1 MNQLNKIDDIPVNP
15 SPKTKLTIPIVS
27 AYLNRGYN
35 QVQIANACNVS
46 RQAVSQFISVHH
58 DRLIVLGSDDL
69 LAHKYRL
76 LAHELLDSINPDII
90 DQASLKDRLVTA
102 GIATDKDRL
111 LSGQATA
118 ITVNVSLLQDIDNL
132 LETIDIS
139 PTEE

>member
-1 MNQLNKIDDIPVNP
+1 MNHIDVIDHIPANP
-15 SPKTKLTIPIVS
+15 APKTRLTVPIVS

-35 QVQIANACNVS
+35 QADIARACNVS
-46 RQAVSQFISVHH
+46 KQAVSQFIHYNH

-69 LAHKYRL
+69 LAHKYRA

-118 ITVNVSLLQDIDNL
+118 ITVNVSLVQDIDNIL
-132 LETIDIS
+132 DTIDII
-139 PTEE
+139 PE

>member
-1 MNQLNKIDDIPVNP
+1 MNHIDVIDHIPANP
-15 SPKTKLTIPIVS
+15 APKTRLTVPIVS

-35 QVQIANACNVS
+35 QADIARACNVS
-46 RQAVSQFISVHH
+46 KQAVSQFIAVHH
-58 DRLIVLGSDDL
+58 DKLIVLGSDDL

-90 DQASLKDRLVTA
+90 DQASLKDRMVTA

-118 ITVNVSLLQDIDNL
+118 ITVNVSLVQDIDNIL
-132 LETIDIS
+132 DTIDII
-139 PTEE
+139 PE